1 MDMGRLTEVEVL
13 RLQGSGNGLIVKGIR
28 SKREREFI
36 IDKIIKSSII
46 YRKFYKIRNSVS

>member
-1 MDMGRLTEVEVL
+1 MGRIIDVEVL
-13 RLQGSGNGLIVKGIR
+13 RLEGSGNGLIVKGIR

-36 IDKIIKSSII
+36 IDKILKSSLI